1 MIENSMLVEQYLSV
15 CRLNPLWKKK
25 DDDLQADI
33 RYLYLGML
41 AEVGEVAEIYQKNIR
56 DNTPIDPQDVLD
68 ELGDIAFYVH
78 MLAAK
83 GYGDP
88 ITCKEILNGVGENVV
103 WTLKPADII
112 LGLTNMS
119 LDNVYNA
126 MLRVGSWYGFT
137 LSDILSANV
146 TKLKR
151 RLANGT
157 IKGNGSHR

>member
-1 MIENSMLVEQYLSV
+1 MIENSVLVDQYLSI

-41 AEVGEVAEIYQKNIR
+41 AEIGEVAELYQKNIR
-56 DNTPIDPQDVLD
+56 DNTPIDPKDVLD
-68 ELGDIAFYVH
+68 ELGDVAFYVH

-88 ITCKEILNGVGENVV
+88 ITCKEILAGVGENIV
-103 WTLKPADII
+103 WTQKPGDII
-112 LGLTNMS
+112 LGLTSMT

-126 MLRVGSWYGFT
+126 MLNVGSWYGFS
-137 LSDILSANV
+137 LSDILSANI

-151 RLANGT
+151 RISNGT

>member
-1 MIENSMLVEQYLSV
+1 MLENSMLVEQYLSV

-56 DNTPIDPQDVLD
+56 DNTPIEPKDVLD

-88 ITCKEILNGVGENVV
+88 ITCKEILAGVGENIV
-103 WTLKPADII
+103 WTLKPQDIMMN
-112 LGLTNMS
+112 LTNMT

-126 MLRVGSWYGFT
+126 MLKVGSWYGFT

-151 RLANGT
+151 RIANGT
-157 IKGNGSHR
+157 INGSGSHR

>member
-1 MIENSMLVEQYLSV
+1 MTENSELIDQYLSI

-41 AEVGEVAEIYQKNIR
+41 AEIGEVAEIYQKNIR
-56 DNTPIDPQDVLD
+56 DNTPIDPKDVLD

-88 ITCKEILNGVGENVV
+88 VSCKSILKFPQNIDVNCD
-103 WTLKPADII
+103 KPMNI
-112 LGLTNMS
+112 LLDLYNTN
-119 LDNVYNA
+119 LINVYCA
-126 MLRVGSWYGFT
+126 MLSIGKYYGFT

-157 IKGNGSHR
+157 IHGNGSHR